1 MYGYIY
7 KTTDK
12 LTGKIYIGKHRAKCL
27 NILEVA

>member
-12 LTGKIYIGKHRAKCL
+12 LTGKIYIGKHRAKCF
-27 NILEVA
+27 EGY